1 MPEPERSRTLSKQVD
16 KTLPLAQMFPDWDSG
31 GGTTT
36 GGKVRCEKGSPAA
49 VAVDA
54 LAGGDALAEAK
65 ALLVGTSETGG

>member
-1 MPEPERSRTLSKQVD
+1 
-16 KTLPLAQMFPDWDSG
+16 MFPDWDSG